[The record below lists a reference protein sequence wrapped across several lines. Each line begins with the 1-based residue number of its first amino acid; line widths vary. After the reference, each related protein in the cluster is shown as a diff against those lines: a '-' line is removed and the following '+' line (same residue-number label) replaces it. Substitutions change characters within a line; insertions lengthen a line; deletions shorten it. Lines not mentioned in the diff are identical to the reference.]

1 MNYVIYAF
9 AALFLV
15 MFAAM
20 MFAFYRERHFGIF
33 IMGVTYGASALVA
46 ISIPHWWPLVM
57 GFALAWLLRLMGL
70 EPSVERERAP
80 DAKGGDTKDA
90 TDTKGTQSNN

>member
-20 MFAFYRERHFGIF
+20 MFAFYRERHFGLF

-57 GFALAWLLRLMGL
+57 GFALVWLLRMMGL
-70 EPSVERERAP
+70 EPEVKSA
-80 DAKGGDTKDA
+80 DTKD
-90 TDTKGTQSNN
+90 TKDTKETQTNN